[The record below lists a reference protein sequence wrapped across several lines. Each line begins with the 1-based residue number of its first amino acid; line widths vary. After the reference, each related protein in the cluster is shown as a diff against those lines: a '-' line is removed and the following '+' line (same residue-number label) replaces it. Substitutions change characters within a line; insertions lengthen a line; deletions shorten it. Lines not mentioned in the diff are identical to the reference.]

1 MDSFVIEG
9 GHPLEGTILPAGNK
23 NEALGVLPAALL
35 TDEPVVLDNVPQIG
49 DVQTLLEIL
58 TDVGVEIERLEE
70 HKIVLRASKITK
82 TELHPELC
90 HRIRGSMVLAGPM
103 LARTGEVRLPRP
115 GGDRIGRRRVDTHV
129 MALEALGART
139 DTSTGLSARLSQ
151 HYVMRTKR
159 GLEGGDILLDEA
171 SVTATESTLMAA
183 SMARGTTILRNAASE
198 PHVQQLCRMLNRMG
212 ARISGIGSN
221 VLTIEGVEK
230 LHGTEHTIQAD
241 YMEVGSFI
249 GLAAVTGSEILIQHA
264 TPENMRMALMVF
276 ERLGVHVEI
285 RGDDLWVPR
294 EQPLRIVPD
303 LHGAI
308 PQIYD
313 APWPGFSAD
322 LMSIALV
329 VATQAE
335 GTILL
340 FEKMFEGR
348 MFFVDRLIGMGAAI
362 VLCDPQR
369 AVVVGPSRLYGDEL
383 VSPDIRAGMALLIAA
398 MCAQGTSV
406 IHNIRQIDRGYERID
421 ERLRALGAE
430 IERAK

>member
-1 MDSFVIEG
+1 MERFIIEG
-9 GHPLEGTILPAGNK
+9 GQPLAGTIRPAGNK

-35 TDEPVVLDNVPQIG
+35 TDEPVVVDNVPQIG
-49 DVQTLLEIL
+49 DVLTLLEIL
-58 TDVGVEIERLEE
+58 SDLGVEIERLGE
-70 HKIVLRASKITK
+70 HKIVLDASGVSK
-82 TELHPELC
+82 TELQPELC

-103 LARTGEVRLPRP
+103 LARLGEVRLPRP

-129 MALEALGART
+129 MALEALGAQT
-139 DTSTGLSARLSQ
+139 ELSR
-151 HYVMRTKR
+151 HYVMRTKQ
-159 GLEGGDILLDEA
+159 GLKGNDILLDEA

-183 SMARGTTILRNAASE
+183 SMAQGTTILRNAASE
-198 PHVQQLCRMLNRMG
+198 PHVQQLGRMLNRMG

-230 LHGTEHTIQAD
+230 LHGTQHTIQAD

-249 GLAAVTGSEILIQHA
+249 GMAAVTGSAVRIQRA

-276 ERLGVHVEI
+276 ERLGIHVEI
-285 RGDDLWVPR
+285 QGDDLWVPGG
-294 EQPLRIVPD
+294 QQLRINPD

-313 APWPGFSAD
+313 APWPGFPAD

-335 GTILL
+335 GTVLL

-362 VLCDPQR
+362 VLCDPHR
-369 AVVVGPSRLYGDEL
+369 AVVVGPSTLYGDEL
-383 VSPDIRAGMALLIAA
+383 ISPDIRAGMALLIAA
-398 MCAQGTSV
+398 MCAEGTSV

-421 ERLRALGAE
+421 ERLRALGAK
-430 IERAK
+430 IERAE

>member
-1 MDSFVIEG
+1 MERFIIEG
-9 GHPLEGTILPAGNK
+9 GQPLTGTIRPAGNK

-35 TDEPVVLDNVPQIG
+35 TDEPVMLDHVPQIG
-49 DVQTLLEIL
+49 DVLTLLEIL
-58 TDVGVEIERLEE
+58 SDLGVEIERLGE
-70 HKIVLRASKITK
+70 HKIVLDASGVSK
-82 TELHPELC
+82 TELQPELC

-103 LARTGEVRLPRP
+103 LARLGEVRLPRP

-129 MALEALGART
+129 MALEALGAQT
-139 DTSTGLSARLSQ
+139 ELSRN
-151 HYVMRTKR
+151 YVMRTKR
-159 GLEGGDILLDEA
+159 GLKGDDILLDEA

-183 SMARGTTILRNAASE
+183 TTARGTTILRNAASE

-212 ARISGIGSN
+212 ARIAGIGSN

-230 LHGTEHTIQAD
+230 LHGTQHTIQAD

-249 GLAAVTGSEILIQHA
+249 GMAAVTGSAVRIQRA

-276 ERLGVHVEI
+276 ERMGVHVDI
-285 RGDDLWVPR
+285 QGDDLWIPGGQR
-294 EQPLRIVPD
+294 LRINPD

-313 APWPGFSAD
+313 APWPGFPAD

-335 GTILL
+335 GTVLL

-362 VLCDPQR
+362 VLCDPHR
-369 AVVVGPSRLYGDEL
+369 AVVVGPSTLYGDEL
-383 VSPDIRAGMALLIAA
+383 ISPDIRAGMALLIAA
-398 MCAQGTSV
+398 MCAEGTSV

-421 ERLRALGAE
+421 ERLRALGAK
-430 IERAK
+430 IERAE

>member
-35 TDEPVVLDNVPQIG
+35 TDEPVVLENVPQIG

-58 TDVGVEIERLEE
+58 ADLGVEIEWLGK

-129 MALEALGART
+129 MALEALGAQT
-139 DTSTGLSARLSQ
+139 ELSR

-159 GLEGGDILLDEA
+159 GLEGDDILLDEA

-198 PHVQQLCRMLNRMG
+198 PHIQQLCRMLNRMG

-249 GLAAVTGSEILIQHA
+249 GLAAVTGSEIRIQHA
-264 TPENMRMALMVF
+264 TPQNMRMALMVF

-294 EQPLRIVPD
+294 EQRLRIVPD

-335 GTILL
+335 GTVLL

-369 AVVVGPSRLYGDEL
+369 AVVVGPSKLYGDEL
-383 VSPDIRAGMALLIAA
+383 VSPDIRAGMAILIAA

-430 IERAK
+430 IERAD

>member
-1 MDSFVIEG
+1 MERFIIEG
-9 GHPLEGTILPAGNK
+9 GQPLAGTIRPAGNK
-23 NEALGVLPAALL
+23 NEALGVLPAVLL

-49 DVQTLLEIL
+49 DVLTLLEIL
-58 TDVGVEIERLEE
+58 SDLGVEIERLGE
-70 HKIVLRASKITK
+70 HKIVLDASGISK
-82 TELHPELC
+82 TELQPDLC

-103 LARTGEVRLPRP
+103 LARLGEVRLPRP

-129 MALEALGART
+129 MALEALGAQT
-139 DTSTGLSARLSQ
+139 ELSR
-151 HYVMRTKR
+151 HYVMRAKQ
-159 GLEGGDILLDEA
+159 GLKGNDILLDEA

-183 SMARGTTILRNAASE
+183 ATAQGTTILRNAASE
-198 PHVQQLCRMLNRMG
+198 PHVQQLGGMLNRMG

-230 LHGTEHTIQAD
+230 LHGTQHTIQAD

-249 GLAAVTGSEILIQHA
+249 GLAAVTGSEIRIEQA
-264 TPENMRMALMVF
+264 TPQNMRMALMVF
-276 ERLGVHVEI
+276 ERLGIHVEI
-285 RGDDLWVPR
+285 QGDDLWVPG
-294 EQPLRIVPD
+294 EQELRINPD

-313 APWPGFSAD
+313 APWPGFPAD

-335 GTILL
+335 GTVLL

-362 VLCDPQR
+362 VLCDPHR
-369 AVVVGPSRLYGDEL
+369 AVVVGPSTLYGDEL
-383 VSPDIRAGMALLIAA
+383 ISPDIRAGMALLIAA
-398 MCAQGTSV
+398 MCAEGTSV
-406 IHNIRQIDRGYERID
+406 IHNIRQIDRG
-421 ERLRALGAE
+421 
-430 IERAK
+430 

>member
-1 MDSFVIEG
+1 MERFIIEG
-9 GHPLEGTILPAGNK
+9 GQPLAGTIRPAGNK
-23 NEALGVLPAALL
+23 NEALGVLPAVLL

-49 DVQTLLEIL
+49 DVLTLLEIL
-58 TDVGVEIERLEE
+58 SDLGVEIERLGE
-70 HKIVLRASKITK
+70 HKIVLDASGISK
-82 TELHPELC
+82 TELQPDLC

-103 LARTGEVRLPRP
+103 LARLGEVRLPRP

-129 MALEALGART
+129 MALEALGAQT
-139 DTSTGLSARLSQ
+139 ELSR
-151 HYVMRTKR
+151 HYVMRAKQ
-159 GLEGGDILLDEA
+159 GLKGNDILLDEA

-183 SMARGTTILRNAASE
+183 ATAQGTTILRNAASE
-198 PHVQQLCRMLNRMG
+198 PHVQQLGGMLNRMG

-230 LHGTEHTIQAD
+230 LHGTQHTIQAD

-249 GLAAVTGSEILIQHA
+249 GLAAVTGSEIRIEQA
-264 TPENMRMALMVF
+264 TPQNMRMALMVF
-276 ERLGVHVEI
+276 ERLGIHVEI
-285 RGDDLWVPR
+285 QGDDLWVPG
-294 EQPLRIVPD
+294 EQELRINPD

-313 APWPGFSAD
+313 APWPGFPAD

-335 GTILL
+335 GTVLL

-362 VLCDPQR
+362 VLCDPHR
-369 AVVVGPSRLYGDEL
+369 AVVVGPSTLYGDEL
-383 VSPDIRAGMALLIAA
+383 ISPDIRAGMALLIAA
-398 MCAQGTSV
+398 MCAEGTSV

-421 ERLRALGAE
+421 ERLRTLGAK
-430 IERAK
+430 IERAS

>member
-1 MDSFVIEG
+1 MERFIIEG
-9 GHPLEGTILPAGNK
+9 GQPLAGTIRPAGNK
-23 NEALGVLPAALL
+23 NEALGVLPAVLL

-49 DVQTLLEIL
+49 DVLTLLEIL
-58 TDVGVEIERLEE
+58 SDLGVEIERLGE
-70 HKIVLRASKITK
+70 HKIVLDASGISK
-82 TELHPELC
+82 TELQPDLC

-103 LARTGEVRLPRP
+103 LARLGEVRLPRP

-129 MALEALGART
+129 MALEALGAQT
-139 DTSTGLSARLSQ
+139 ELSR
-151 HYVMRTKR
+151 HYVMRAKQ
-159 GLEGGDILLDEA
+159 GLKGNDILLDEA

-183 SMARGTTILRNAASE
+183 ATAQGTTILRNAASE
-198 PHVQQLCRMLNRMG
+198 PHVQQLGGMLNRMG

-230 LHGTEHTIQAD
+230 LHGTQHTIQAD

-249 GLAAVTGSEILIQHA
+249 GLAAVTGSEIRIEQA
-264 TPENMRMALMVF
+264 TPQNMRMALMVF
-276 ERLGVHVEI
+276 ERLGIHVEI
-285 RGDDLWVPR
+285 QGDDLWVPG
-294 EQPLRIVPD
+294 EQELRINPD

-313 APWPGFSAD
+313 APWPGFPAD

-335 GTILL
+335 GTVLL

-362 VLCDPQR
+362 VLCDPHR
-369 AVVVGPSRLYGDEL
+369 AVVVGPSTLYGDEL
-383 VSPDIRAGMALLIAA
+383 ISPDIRAGMALLIAA
-398 MCAQGTSV
+398 MCAKGTSV

-421 ERLRALGAE
+421 ERLR
-430 IERAK
+430 

>member
-1 MDSFVIEG
+1 MERFIIEG
-9 GHPLEGTILPAGNK
+9 GQPLAGTIRPAGNK

-35 TDEPVVLDNVPQIG
+35 TDEPVVVDNVPQIG
-49 DVQTLLEIL
+49 DVLTLLEIL
-58 TDVGVEIERLEE
+58 SDLGVEIERLGE
-70 HKIVLRASKITK
+70 HKIVLDASGISK
-82 TELHPELC
+82 TELQPDLC

-103 LARTGEVRLPRP
+103 LARLGEVRLPRP

-129 MALEALGART
+129 MALEALGAQT
-139 DTSTGLSARLSQ
+139 ELSR
-151 HYVMRTKR
+151 HYVMRTKQ
-159 GLEGGDILLDEA
+159 GLKGNDILLDEA

-183 SMARGTTILRNAASE
+183 ATARGTTILRNAASE
-198 PHVQQLCRMLNRMG
+198 PHVQQLGWMLNRMG

-249 GLAAVTGSEILIQHA
+249 GLAAVTGSAVRIQQA

-276 ERLGVHVEI
+276 ERMGVHVEI
-285 RGDDLWVPR
+285 QGGDLWVPG
-294 EQPLRIVPD
+294 EQHLRINPD

-335 GTILL
+335 GTVLL

-362 VLCDPQR
+362 VLCDPHR
-369 AVVVGPSRLYGDEL
+369 AVVVGPSTLYGDEL
-383 VSPDIRAGMALLIAA
+383 ISPDIRAGMALLIAA
-398 MCAQGTSV
+398 MCAKGTSV

-421 ERLRALGAE
+421 ERLRALGAK
-430 IERAK
+430 IERAS

>member
-1 MDSFVIEG
+1 MERFIIEG
-9 GHPLEGTILPAGNK
+9 GQPLAGTIRPAGNK
-23 NEALGVLPAALL
+23 NEALGVLPAVLL

-49 DVQTLLEIL
+49 DVLTLLEIL
-58 TDVGVEIERLEE
+58 SDLGVEIERLGE
-70 HKIVLRASKITK
+70 HKIVLDASGISK
-82 TELHPELC
+82 TELQPDLC

-103 LARTGEVRLPRP
+103 LARLGEVRLPRP

-129 MALEALGART
+129 MALEALGAQT
-139 DTSTGLSARLSQ
+139 ELSR
-151 HYVMRTKR
+151 HYVMRAKQ
-159 GLEGGDILLDEA
+159 GLKGNDILLDEA

-183 SMARGTTILRNAASE
+183 ATAQGTTILRNAASE
-198 PHVQQLCRMLNRMG
+198 PHVQQLGGMLNRMG

-230 LHGTEHTIQAD
+230 LHGTQHTIQAD

-249 GLAAVTGSEILIQHA
+249 GLAAVTGSEIRIEQA
-264 TPENMRMALMVF
+264 TPQNMRMALMVF
-276 ERLGVHVEI
+276 ERLGIHVEI
-285 RGDDLWVPR
+285 QGDDLWVPG
-294 EQPLRIVPD
+294 EQELRINPD

-313 APWPGFSAD
+313 APWPGFPAD

-335 GTILL
+335 GTVLL

-362 VLCDPQR
+362 VLCDPHR
-369 AVVVGPSRLYGDEL
+369 AVVVGPSTLYGDEL
-383 VSPDIRAGMALLIAA
+383 ISPDIRAGMALLIAA

-421 ERLRALGAE
+421 ERLRTLGAK
-430 IERAK
+430 IERAR

>member
-1 MDSFVIEG
+1 MERLIIEG
-9 GHPLEGTILPAGNK
+9 GQPLAGTIRPAGNK
-23 NEALGVLPAALL
+23 NEALGVLPAVLL
-35 TDEPVVLDNVPQIG
+35 TDEPVVLENVPQIG
-49 DVQTLLEIL
+49 DVLTLLEIL
-58 TDVGVEIERLEE
+58 SDLGIEIERQGE
-70 HKIVLRASKITK
+70 HKIVLSAAKITK
-82 TELHPELC
+82 TELQPDLC

-103 LARTGEVRLPRP
+103 LARLGEVRLPRP

-129 MALEALGART
+129 MALEALGAQT
-139 DTSTGLSARLSQ
+139 ELSR
-151 HYVMRTKR
+151 HYIMRTKPGGLR
-159 GLEGGDILLDEA
+159 GSDILLDEA

-183 SMARGTTILRNAASE
+183 ATARGTTILRNAASE

-221 VLTIEGVEK
+221 VLTIEGVEE
-230 LHGTEHTIQAD
+230 LHGTQHTIQAD

-249 GLAAVTGSEILIQHA
+249 GLAAVTGSAIRICQA

-276 ERLGVHVEI
+276 ERLGIHVEI
-285 RGDDLWVPR
+285 QGDDLWVPG
-294 EQPLRIVPD
+294 EQQLRINPD

-313 APWPGFSAD
+313 APWPGFPAD

-335 GTILL
+335 GTVLL

-362 VLCDPQR
+362 VLCDPHR
-369 AVVVGPSRLYGDEL
+369 AVVVGPSTLYGDEL
-383 VSPDIRAGMALLIAA
+383 ISPDIRAGMALLIAA
-398 MCAQGTSV
+398 MCAEGTSV

-421 ERLRALGAE
+421 ERLRALGAK
-430 IERAK
+430 IERAD

>member
-1 MDSFVIEG
+1 MERFIIEG
-9 GHPLEGTILPAGNK
+9 GQPLTGTIRPAGNK

-35 TDEPVVLDNVPQIG
+35 TDEPVMLDHVPQIG
-49 DVQTLLEIL
+49 DVLTLLEIL
-58 TDVGVEIERLEE
+58 SDLGVEIERLGE
-70 HKIVLRASKITK
+70 HKIVLDASGVSK
-82 TELHPELC
+82 TELQPELC

-103 LARTGEVRLPRP
+103 LARLGEVRLPRP

-129 MALEALGART
+129 MALEALGAQT
-139 DTSTGLSARLSQ
+139 ELSRN
-151 HYVMRTKR
+151 YVMRTKR
-159 GLEGGDILLDEA
+159 GLKGDDILLDEA

-183 SMARGTTILRNAASE
+183 TTARGTTILRNAASE
-198 PHVQQLCRMLNRMG
+198 PHVQQLGRMLNRMG
-212 ARISGIGSN
+212 ARIAGIGSN

-230 LHGTEHTIQAD
+230 LHGTQHTIQAD

-249 GLAAVTGSEILIQHA
+249 GMAAVTGSAVRIQRA

-276 ERLGVHVEI
+276 ERMGVHVDI
-285 RGDDLWVPR
+285 QGDDLWIPGGQR
-294 EQPLRIVPD
+294 LRINPD

-313 APWPGFSAD
+313 APWPGFPAD

-335 GTILL
+335 GTVLL

-362 VLCDPQR
+362 VLCDPHR
-369 AVVVGPSRLYGDEL
+369 AVVVGPSTLYGDEL
-383 VSPDIRAGMALLIAA
+383 ISPDIRAGMALLIAA
-398 MCAQGTSV
+398 MCAEGTSV

-421 ERLRALGAE
+421 ERLRALGAK
-430 IERAK
+430 IERAE

>member
-1 MDSFVIEG
+1 MERFIIEG
-9 GHPLEGTILPAGNK
+9 GQPLAGTIRPAGNK
-23 NEALGVLPAALL
+23 NEALGVLPAVLL

-49 DVQTLLEIL
+49 DVLTLLEIL
-58 TDVGVEIERLEE
+58 SDLGVEIERLGE
-70 HKIVLRASKITK
+70 HKIVLDASGISK
-82 TELHPELC
+82 TELQPDLC

-103 LARTGEVRLPRP
+103 LARLGEVRLPRP

-129 MALEALGART
+129 MALEALGAQT
-139 DTSTGLSARLSQ
+139 ELSR
-151 HYVMRTKR
+151 HYVMRAKQ
-159 GLEGGDILLDEA
+159 GLKGNDILLDEA

-183 SMARGTTILRNAASE
+183 ATAQGTTILRNAASE
-198 PHVQQLCRMLNRMG
+198 PHVQQLGGMLNRMG

-230 LHGTEHTIQAD
+230 LHGTQHTIQAD

-249 GLAAVTGSEILIQHA
+249 GLAAVTGSEIRIEQA
-264 TPENMRMALMVF
+264 TPQNMRMALMVF
-276 ERLGVHVEI
+276 ERLGIHVEI
-285 RGDDLWVPR
+285 QGDDLWVPG
-294 EQPLRIVPD
+294 EQELRINPD

-313 APWPGFSAD
+313 APWPGFPAD

-335 GTILL
+335 GTVLL

-362 VLCDPQR
+362 VLCDPHR
-369 AVVVGPSRLYGDEL
+369 AVVVGPSTLYGDEL
-383 VSPDIRAGMALLIAA
+383 ISPDIRAGMALLIAA

-421 ERLRALGAE
+421 ERLRTLGAK
-430 IERAK
+430 IERAS

>member
-1 MDSFVIEG
+1 MERFIIEG
-9 GHPLEGTILPAGNK
+9 GQPLAGTIRPAGNK
-23 NEALGVLPAALL
+23 NEALGVLPAVLL

-49 DVQTLLEIL
+49 DVLTLLEIL
-58 TDVGVEIERLEE
+58 SDLGVEIERLGE
-70 HKIVLRASKITK
+70 HKIVLDASGISK
-82 TELHPELC
+82 TELQPELC

-103 LARTGEVRLPRP
+103 LARLGEVRLPRP

-129 MALEALGART
+129 MALEALGAQT
-139 DTSTGLSARLSQ
+139 ELSR
-151 HYVMRTKR
+151 HYVMRAKQ
-159 GLEGGDILLDEA
+159 GLKGNDILLDEA

-183 SMARGTTILRNAASE
+183 ATAQGTTILRNAASE
-198 PHVQQLCRMLNRMG
+198 PHVQQLGGMLNRMG

-230 LHGTEHTIQAD
+230 LHGTQHTIQAD

-249 GLAAVTGSEILIQHA
+249 GLAAVTGSEIRIEQA
-264 TPENMRMALMVF
+264 TPQNMRMALMVF
-276 ERLGVHVEI
+276 ERLGIHVEI
-285 RGDDLWVPR
+285 QGDDLWVPG
-294 EQPLRIVPD
+294 EQELRINPD

-313 APWPGFSAD
+313 APWPGFPAD

-335 GTILL
+335 GTVLL

-362 VLCDPQR
+362 VLCDPHR
-369 AVVVGPSRLYGDEL
+369 AVVVGPSTLYGDEL
-383 VSPDIRAGMALLIAA
+383 ISPDIRAGMALLIAA

-421 ERLRALGAE
+421 ERLRTLGAK
-430 IERAK
+430 IERAS

>member
-1 MDSFVIEG
+1 MERFIIEG
-9 GHPLEGTILPAGNK
+9 GQPLTGTIRPAGNK
-23 NEALGVLPAALL
+23 NEALGVLPAVLL

-49 DVQTLLEIL
+49 DVLTLLEIL
-58 TDVGVEIERLEE
+58 SDLGVEIERLGE
-70 HKIVLRASKITK
+70 HKIVLDASGISK
-82 TELHPELC
+82 TELQPDLC

-103 LARTGEVRLPRP
+103 LARLGEVRLPRP

-129 MALEALGART
+129 MALEALGAQT
-139 DTSTGLSARLSQ
+139 ELSR
-151 HYVMRTKR
+151 HYVMRAKQ
-159 GLEGGDILLDEA
+159 GLKGNDILLDEA

-183 SMARGTTILRNAASE
+183 ATAQGTTILRNAASE
-198 PHVQQLCRMLNRMG
+198 PHVQQLGGMLNRMG

-230 LHGTEHTIQAD
+230 LHGTQHTIQAD

-249 GLAAVTGSEILIQHA
+249 GLAAVTGSEIRIEQA
-264 TPENMRMALMVF
+264 TPQNMRMALMVF
-276 ERLGVHVEI
+276 ERLGIHVEI
-285 RGDDLWVPR
+285 QGDDLWVPG
-294 EQPLRIVPD
+294 EQELRINPD

-313 APWPGFSAD
+313 APWPGFPAD

-335 GTILL
+335 GTVLL

-362 VLCDPQR
+362 VLCDPHR
-369 AVVVGPSRLYGDEL
+369 AVVVGPSTLYGDEL
-383 VSPDIRAGMALLIAA
+383 ISPDIRAGMALLIAA
-398 MCAQGTSV
+398 MCAEGTSV

-421 ERLRALGAE
+421 ERLRALGAK
-430 IERAK
+430 IERAS

>member
-1 MDSFVIEG
+1 MERFIIEG
-9 GHPLEGTILPAGNK
+9 GQPLTGTIRPAGNK

-35 TDEPVVLDNVPQIG
+35 TDEPVMMDHVPQIG
-49 DVQTLLEIL
+49 DVLTLLEIL
-58 TDVGVEIERLEE
+58 SDLGVEIERLGE
-70 HKIVLRASKITK
+70 HKIVLDASGVSK
-82 TELHPELC
+82 TELQPELC

-103 LARTGEVRLPRP
+103 LARLGEVRLPRP

-129 MALEALGART
+129 MALEALGAQT
-139 DTSTGLSARLSQ
+139 ELSRN
-151 HYVMRTKR
+151 YVMRTKR
-159 GLEGGDILLDEA
+159 GLKGDDILLDEA

-183 SMARGTTILRNAASE
+183 TTARGTTILRNAASE
-198 PHVQQLCRMLNRMG
+198 PHVQQLGRMLNRMG
-212 ARISGIGSN
+212 ARIAGIGSN

-230 LHGTEHTIQAD
+230 LHGTQHTIQAD

-249 GLAAVTGSEILIQHA
+249 GMAAVTGSAVRIQRA

-276 ERLGVHVEI
+276 ERMGVHVDI
-285 RGDDLWVPR
+285 QGDDLWIPGGQR
-294 EQPLRIVPD
+294 LRINPD

-313 APWPGFSAD
+313 APWPGFPAD

-335 GTILL
+335 GTVLL

-362 VLCDPQR
+362 VLCDPHR
-369 AVVVGPSRLYGDEL
+369 AVVVGPSTLYGDEL
-383 VSPDIRAGMALLIAA
+383 ISPDIRAGMALLIAA
-398 MCAQGTSV
+398 MCAEGTSV

-421 ERLRALGAE
+421 ERLRALGAK
-430 IERAK
+430 IERAE